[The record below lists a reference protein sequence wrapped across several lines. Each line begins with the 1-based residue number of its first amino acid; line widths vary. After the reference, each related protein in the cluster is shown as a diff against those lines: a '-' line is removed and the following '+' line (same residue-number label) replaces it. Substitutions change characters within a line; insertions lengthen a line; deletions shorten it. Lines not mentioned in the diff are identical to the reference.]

1 MKTGSDSF
9 GGKFKLLV
17 PQLDSI
23 RSRVYWQHG
32 MTQKEG
38 DGGYYCSVPL
48 LHSADVSFVCS
59 VPDCSENRHRGTAV
73 LTHSFPGCPL
83 TVSPWPGASLW
94 IGTARGWRPSA
105 VQAAWDSS
113 SRELRRCLLGAQLLL
128 HQVIE
133 AEWQADQDVYQ
144 DSYGQE
150 LKENNMKCT

>member
-59 VPDCSENRHRGTAV
+59 VPDCSESKRRGTAV
-73 LTHSFPGCPL
+73 LTHSFPRLPTHSL
-83 TVSPWPGASLW
+83 TVASRVPVNWESTGLASFCCAGCLGFIFQGTEKMLAWSTAASPPGYRSRVTGWP
-94 IGTARGWRPSA
+94 
-105 VQAAWDSS
+105 
-113 SRELRRCLLGAQLLL
+113 RCL
-128 HQVIE
+128 
-133 AEWQADQDVYQ
+133 
-144 DSYGQE
+144 SR
-150 LKENNMKCT
+150 

>member
-38 DGGYYCSVPL
+38 DRVITVQPL
-48 LHSADVSFVCS
+48 SSIVLTSALCAVFL
-59 VPDCSENRHRGTAV
+59 TAV
-73 LTHSFPGCPL
+73 RTGAGGRLFLHILFPGCPL
-83 TVSPWPGASLW
+83 TVSPWPGSSLW